1 MAVNAEPGRATHDR
15 LAVKRAAA
23 RIDALVEKA
32 LKEQGQ
38 QPAGIAD
45 AATFAR
51 RTYLALAG
59 RIPTAAETQAYLNA
73 SSSEKYYGLVDELLS
88 SRAHVSHEFNWW
100 ADLLRVKGRLTN
112 RVSGEP
118 YAHWLKQSL
127 TDNKPY
133 DEMVKEMLAAKGP
146 VHARDNG
153 ATGYLM
159 RDRNMPEDNMSNT
172 IRLFLGS
179 RVECAQCHNHP
190 FDKWTQKQYFE
201 MVAFTGGIRYQQRP
215 QNDQKYRRI
224 GEEAVKRWGRN
235 GRRALFRTIQPL
247 SMGIYGNGAGAVKLP
262 KDYQYD
268 DAKPMDWVEAHP
280 IFAPAVRLDPKIPNE
295 EELRRKFKGRR
306 GSERRI
312 KKIMQRARAPEID
325 SRTAFAAW
333 MVADD
338 NPRFATVIANRLW
351 KRAFG
356 RGLIEPVDDIKD
368 DTKPVA
374 PELMAEL
381 SRLVVELD
389 YDMREFQ
396 RVLHYTRLWRRKAI
410 VPADTP
416 GHIADLRGPALRR
429 MTAEQAWDSL
439 LTLVSPDLDDR
450 LRDPKSARAEDVY
463 RQFESLSKMND
474 EQLLERVG
482 VLVLRYTDRD
492 AFRKKQGEMRRK
504 QQAAQRAKKQ
514 KARPLYREY
523 GRARKKGDID
533 RMAEI
538 ADQLEKLGLPVPGTR
553 AGRAIRDTVRA
564 SDLPAPAPA
573 GHLVRELGQSER
585 DLIESSHT
593 DPTVPQILALL
604 NAFIEQRVLTNPRAA
619 VMRDIDSARTAKSQV
634 RAAFMAVL
642 NRPPNAAERATW
654 ERDLARGG
662 IRQTQDLVWTLINTH
677 EFLFIQ

>member
-1 MAVNAEPGRATHDR
+1 MKNTIRRLAWGIPLLLVLGAVAVDAKPGGATRDR

-32 LKEQGQ
+32 LKQHNQ

-45 AATFAR
+45 EPLFAR

-59 RIPTAAETQAYLNA
+59 RIPTAAEARAYLNA
-73 SSSEKYYGLVDELLS
+73 GSSEKHYHLVDELLA

-133 DEMVKEMLAAKGP
+133 DEMVKEMLTATGP
-146 VHARDNG
+146 VHRRDNG

-215 QNDQKYRRI
+215 QNDSKYRDVAQQAF
-224 GEEAVKRWGRN
+224 EKWGRN
-235 GRRALFRTIQPL
+235 GRRAMFRTLQPL
-247 SMGIYGNGAGAVKLP
+247 AMGIYGSGAGAVRLP

-268 DAKPMDWVEAHP
+268 DAKPLEWVEAHP
-280 IFAPAVRLDPKIPNE
+280 IFAPAVRLDPQVPDE
-295 EELRRKFKGRR
+295 DELRRKLKGKR
-306 GSERRI
+306 GAERRI
-312 KKIMQRARAPEID
+312 RRIM
-325 SRTAFAAW
+325 
-333 MVADD
+333 
-338 NPRFATVIANRLW
+338 
-351 KRAFG
+351 KRNNLPA
-356 RGLIEPVDDIKD
+356 IEPVDDIKD

-381 SRLVVELD
+381 SRLMVELD

-396 RVLHYTRLWRRKAI
+396 RVLYYTRLWRRKAI
-410 VPADTP
+410 VSADVP
-416 GHIADLRGPALRR
+416 GNVADLRGPALRR

-439 LTLVSPDLDDR
+439 LTLVTPDLDQR
-450 LRDPKSARAEDVY
+450 LEDPKSGRAERIYKEYDKLANAS
-463 RQFESLSKMND
+463 EA
-474 EQLLERVG
+474 ELLERVG
-482 VLVLRYTDRD
+482 VVVLRYTDRD
-492 AFRKKQGEMRRK
+492 AFRRKQREMRQK
-504 QQAAQRAKKQ
+504 QQADQRAKRQ

-523 GRARKKGDID
+523 GRARKAGDID
-533 RMAEI
+533 KMSEI
-538 ADQLEKLGLPVPGTR
+538 ADKLEKLGLPVPGQR
-553 AGRAIRDTVRA
+553 AGRAIRDMVRA

-585 DLIESSHT
+585 DLIESSHA

-619 VMRDIDSARTAKSQV
+619 VMRQIEAAPSAKSQV

-642 NRPPNAAERATW
+642 NRPPNATERAMW

-662 IRQTQDLVWTLINTH
+662 IQQTQDLVWTLVNTH